1 MMSLLHL
8 NLRSFTILS
17 FIALQYVAVVSGEIR
32 TIDDTDGDSVTGATP
47 TYSNEDCWNKGPD
60 CSACTFQPDP
70 SQAHYGTWHDTTSN
84 VCNNA
89 YVNGTSSHSVAFDF
103 TGTSLTV
110 YCIMISQGPTAEL
123 MNLTFTLDGET
134 STAAFPQSVSGATY
148 GYQYN
153 YSVFS
158 QSSLSN
164 TEHSFTMAA
173 IQGTSASVLLFD
185 YAQYTYEE
193 QIASIM
199 SPTPSTIPATSS
211 SQTTSTQT
219 SSTPSTSSS
228 TTGTST
234 APSSEQSSTPSSQ
247 PGSTVTSNGQVN
259 STAAQHHDV
268 TTSASTSSSTTTVA
282 ANSKS
287 GNDPPVNMS
296 VVVGAA
302 VGGSVAVIVILV
314 VVVVLYVRCK
324 KGARVRMSPP
334 NTLRKSRYDTV
345 FEDDGDGDG
354 DGDEQHTP
362 TPNKGKSP
370 ARNGVKFGSAPR
382 RSRPVMILTDLRASH
397 GSMPSSHRFNRDSE
411 VSSAGLLGT
420 LSAAGSLSAEVDA
433 RSVMRQSSG
442 SNLRMGEES
451 SGYGAETDVPPL
463 PSSTESYPPPPTIEQ
478 SSKGGSTSTAER
490 RNGTVWQTQLAT
502 LRSEMAEEI
511 ARLREQTE
519 AITMVPPP
527 AYM

>member
-1 MMSLLHL
+1 MSLLHL

-103 TGTSLTV
+103 TG
-110 YCIMISQGPTAEL
+110 PTAEL

-185 YAQYTYEE
+185 YAQYTYLRGADSKYYE
-193 QIASIM
+193 
-199 SPTPSTIPATSS
+199 PN
-211 SQTTSTQT
+211 
-219 SSTPSTSSS
+219 
-228 TTGTST
+228 
-234 APSSEQSSTPSSQ
+234 SEHHTRNELISNDFNTDLEYTEHIIVYYGYLH
-247 PGSTVTSNGQVN
+247 GSFLRAKQHAIF
-259 STAAQHHDV
+259 AAREHCYIEWSDV

-324 KGARVRMSPP
+324 KGARVRISPP

-478 SSKGGSTSTAER
+478 SPKGGSTSTAER